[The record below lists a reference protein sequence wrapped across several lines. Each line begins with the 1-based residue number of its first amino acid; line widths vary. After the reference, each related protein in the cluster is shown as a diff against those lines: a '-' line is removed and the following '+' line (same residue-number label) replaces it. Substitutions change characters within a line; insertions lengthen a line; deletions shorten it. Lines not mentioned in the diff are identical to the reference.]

1 MVSNMINSKSFCFR
15 AIRFLYRRSKR
26 IIHLLTSRL
35 IQIAIPLIDPIYSI
49 YLKKKKSNILYAI
62 YDLSVSP
69 ATYDILP
76 FLYSAEICRIKK
88 RCNFIHLIILT
99 GDEDGFRKGSL
110 NAYNANAKSPDS
122 VNLTDLQ
129 GRLMN
134 IVIPCYQILPT
145 VKSVSYFGMR
155 DESFRFLN
163 STNLSKYPEKYHIF
177 APVMGYGFQDIFR
190 MDDLLEYNVVFK
202 APGYAL
208 KYVDSWLKE
217 RSEGKKIV
225 TITLRESVYE
235 ERRNSLVNEWI
246 KFADEIIKIGF
257 FPVFIR
263 DTEKNMKY
271 NEKPLSEYVTIPE
284 ASIHVP
290 IRMALYDRAYLN
302 MAVSGGPPV
311 YSVCN
316 RNNPYL
322 LFKLVA
328 GYGSTNEN
336 HFKQMGVEPGTQPQI
351 CGPFQKWV
359 WKEDTFEV
367 ILDEFLKMVEKI
379 EAQR

>member
-1 MVSNMINSKSFCFR
+1 
-15 AIRFLYRRSKR
+15 
-26 IIHLLTSRL
+26 
-35 IQIAIPLIDPIYSI
+35 
-49 YLKKKKSNILYAI
+49 
-62 YDLSVSP
+62 
-69 ATYDILP
+69 
-76 FLYSAEICRIKK
+76 
-88 RCNFIHLIILT
+88 
-99 GDEDGFRKGSL
+99 
-110 NAYNANAKSPDS
+110 
-122 VNLTDLQ
+122 
-129 GRLMN
+129 
-134 IVIPCYQILPT
+134 
-145 VKSVSYFGMR
+145 
-155 DESFRFLN
+155 
-163 STNLSKYPEKYHIF
+163 
-177 APVMGYGFQDIFR
+177 
-190 MDDLLEYNVVFK
+190 MDDLLDYNVVFK
-202 APGYAL
+202 APDYAL

-235 ERRNSLVNEWI
+235 ERRNSLINEWI
-246 KFADEIIKIGF
+246 KFADEIIKSGF

-271 NEKPLSEYVTIPE
+271 DEKPLSEYVTIPE

-336 HFKQMGVEPGTQPQI
+336 FFKQMGVEPGTQPQI
-351 CGPFQKWV
+351 CGLFQKWV
-359 WKEDTFEV
+359 WKEDTFEI